1 LVVVVA
7 VELTVVILFF
17 LLLLLLVADQ
27 AAQAQ
32 QVVRLE
38 LAVVRE
44 AEGNI
49 KVLVVLAQ
57 QIRVG
62 LVVLGQQMQQHTL
75 RLAVAA
81 VRAVLV
87 PMVDILLVVLA
98 VAVLLQALREVLLLV
113 QAVAVVV
120 QTIAVLLA
128 VEVLVAEQQV
138 KTIHREQE
146 IQEQ

>member
-1 LVVVVA
+1 VVAVLWKAHYLCLLLPNILLQSVVVA
-7 VELTVVILFF
+7 VVELTVVILFF

-27 AAQAQ
+27 AAQEQ

-62 LVVLGQQMQQHTL
+62 LVVLGQQMH
-75 RLAVAA
+75 
-81 VRAVLV
+81 
-87 PMVDILLVVLA
+87 
-98 VAVLLQALREVLLLV
+98 
-113 QAVAVVV
+113 
-120 QTIAVLLA
+120 
-128 VEVLVAEQQV
+128 
-138 KTIHREQE
+138 
-146 IQEQ
+146 